1 MIELFPDRYNRTQP
15 QESSGSP
22 VIELFPDRYNPAQPQ
37 RPPGSP
43 TEDSSPDPQ
52 LSLFSAPEEEEVVQ
66 PQLPQFEETVLLD
79 LLEDE
84 RTTNR
89 RRETFLLSV
98 ILHLLLVLLV
108 LAAPNLFRGAIQ
120 NLGVDALR
128 NKQVT
133 LLYEPPEAPK
143 VKVPPK
149 TQVLSDANRKAQPGV
164 ESPPPPPPPPLKYQP
179 PAPAPPAESQRL
191 GDQNK
196 LARQL
201 PAIGLPEF
209 PEPPKEAPKAK
220 PAPEPKPT
228 LESISPQEP
237 SPPSPQAQLTLPQ
250 LPGPGRGTDAIL
262 RGLAKGS
269 TSGGGGQGIRGSVS
283 EFDPQNPNLNLPGP
297 QILSD
302 TMGVDFNP
310 YLLRILSLVRR
321 NWYSVIPEIA
331 RLGKQGRVVLEF
343 SILRNGNVPDLILR
357 GSSGTDSLDQAALSS
372 IHLSA
377 PFPPL
382 PAEFPG
388 QDIRLRFIY
397 LYNMKVDY

>member
-1 MIELFPDRYNRTQP
+1 MIELFPDRYSAAQ
-15 QESSGSP
+15 QA
-22 VIELFPDRYNPAQPQ
+22 PD
-37 RPPGSP
+37 SP

-52 LSLFSAPEEEEVVQ
+52 LSLFSDPEEEEAVQ
-66 PQLPQFEETVLLD
+66 PLLSQVEESFLME

-84 RTTNR
+84 RATNR

-98 ILHLLLVLLV
+98 IIHLALVLLV
-108 LAAPNLFRGAIQ
+108 LVFPNLFRSAIQ
-120 NLGVDALR
+120 TVGVDPLR
-128 NKQVT
+128 NKDVT
-133 LLYEPPEAPK
+133 LLYQPPELPK

-164 ESPPPPPPPPLKYQP
+164 ESPPPPPPPLRYQP
-179 PAPAPPAESQRL
+179 PAPPAPTESPRL

-201 PAIGLPEF
+201 PPIGLPEF
-209 PEPPKEAPKAK
+209 PEPSKEAPKPK
-220 PAPEPKPT
+220 PAPKPT
-228 LESISPQEP
+228 LEPISPRESGP
-237 SPPSPQAQLTLPQ
+237 LSPQAQLTLPE
-250 LPGPGRGTDAIL
+250 LAAPGRGTDAIL

-269 TSGGGGQGIRGSVS
+269 ASGGGGGGQGGRGAVS

-357 GSSGTDSLDQAALSS
+357 GSSGTESLDQAALSS

-382 PAEFPG
+382 PPEFPG